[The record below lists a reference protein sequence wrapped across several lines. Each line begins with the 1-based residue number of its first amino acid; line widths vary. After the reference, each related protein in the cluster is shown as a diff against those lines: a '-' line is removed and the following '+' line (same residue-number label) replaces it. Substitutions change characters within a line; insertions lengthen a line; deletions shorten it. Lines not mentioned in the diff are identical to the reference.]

1 MENPSGTEYDNQSH
15 IVKDYGISENIRDF
29 TKDFYWIPSIRIIE
43 IRMENP
49 SGTEYDNQSHTVK
62 DYGISE
68 NIRGSTKDFTGF
80 ILSE

>member
-1 MENPSGTEYDNQSH
+1 MAYQKT
-15 IVKDYGISENIRDF
+15 RDF

-62 DYGISE
+62 DDGISE

-80 ILSE
+80 LLSE

>member
-1 MENPSGTEYDNQSH
+1 MGSSSGTEYDNKSH
-15 IVKDYGISENIRDF
+15 TEKDYGISENIRDF

-43 IRMENP
+43 LWTENP

-80 ILSE
+80 LLSE